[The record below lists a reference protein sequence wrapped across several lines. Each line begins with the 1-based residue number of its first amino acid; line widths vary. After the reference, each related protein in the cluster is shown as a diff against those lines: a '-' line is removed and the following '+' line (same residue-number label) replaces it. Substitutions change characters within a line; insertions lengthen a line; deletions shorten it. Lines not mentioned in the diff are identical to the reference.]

1 MSKPNPITD
10 AIGVVKL
17 AGMHFQNPTAVPAN
31 VVRDASTEV
40 LQRLEAIQPEALQL
54 VTLYTDLL
62 AITPA
67 GWLPHVTLTTDPLRP
82 FGAVIT
88 DEAGNV
94 AAWDKGKTV
103 DSLVALLRLRLPAGR
118 GEALA

>member
-1 MSKPNPITD
+1 MSKPNLITD

-40 LQRLEAIQPEALQL
+40 LQRLESIQPEALQL

>member
-40 LQRLEAIQPEALQL
+40 LQRLESIQPEALQL

-62 AITPA
+62 AITPV
-67 GWLPHVTLTTDPLRP
+67 GWLPNVTLTTDPLRP

-94 AAWDKGKTV
+94 AARDKGKTV

>member
-10 AIGVVKL
+10 ASGVVKL

-67 GWLPHVTLTTDPLRP
+67 GWLPHVTLTTDQVRP
-82 FGAVIT
+82 FGVVVT
-88 DEAGNV
+88 DEAGNI
-94 AAWDKGKTV
+94 ATHARGKTV
-103 DSLVALLRLRLPAGR
+103 DSLVELVRLRLPAGR
-118 GEALA
+118 GVAA